1 MVSVTP
7 NTSPREISDSDSRL
21 PSIWKKVR
29 IDNTRRI
36 GRKNDLSISSTGNLG
51 KRLKM
56 SCFVG
61 STQRQITQSSARYC
75 RYPAVTPRKV
85 NIVAAS
91 NNAPGTIRWVRL
103 EIRGLLNLRLVWN
116 DGAAFSLFSNG
127 STWLGWISL
136 LVSIGL
142 LVWIWRS
149 ARQWSK
155 WQAAAAALLLAGS
168 LGNGLDRWRYGAVI
182 DGLEL
187 VPISFPVFNLADVA
201 INLAVLCLLIEAIR
215 QR

>member
-1 MVSVTP
+1 MA
-7 NTSPREISDSDSRL
+7 
-21 PSIWKKVR
+21 
-29 IDNTRRI
+29 
-36 GRKNDLSISSTGNLG
+36 G
-51 KRLKM
+51 KRFWILLSAAGLLLLDQLTKQWWLQNLQP
-56 SCFVG
+56 G
-61 STQRQITQSSARYC
+61 QSH
-75 RYPAVTPRKV
+75 
-85 NIVAAS
+85 
-91 NNAPGTIRWVRL
+91 RW
-103 EIRGLLNLRLVWN
+103 IPGLLNLRLVWN
-116 DGAAFSLFSNG
+116 DGAAFSMFRNG

-142 LVWIWRS
+142 LFWIWRS

>member
-1 MVSVTP
+1 VSV
-7 NTSPREISDSDSRL
+7 
-21 PSIWKKVR
+21 
-29 IDNTRRI
+29 
-36 GRKNDLSISSTGNLG
+36 
-51 KRLKM
+51 
-56 SCFVG
+56 
-61 STQRQITQSSARYC
+61 
-75 RYPAVTPRKV
+75 
-85 NIVAAS
+85 
-91 NNAPGTIRWVRL
+91 
-103 EIRGLLNLRLVWN
+103 
-116 DGAAFSLFSNG
+116 
-127 STWLGWISL
+127 
-136 LVSIGL
+136 GL

>member
-1 MVSVTP
+1 MA
-7 NTSPREISDSDSRL
+7 
-21 PSIWKKVR
+21 
-29 IDNTRRI
+29 
-36 GRKNDLSISSTGNLG
+36 G
-51 KRLKM
+51 KRLWILLSASGLLLLDQLSKQWWLQNLQP
-56 SCFVG
+56 C
-61 STQRQITQSSARYC
+61 QSH
-75 RYPAVTPRKV
+75 
-85 NIVAAS
+85 
-91 NNAPGTIRWVRL
+91 RW
-103 EIRGLLNLRLVWN
+103 IPGLLNLRLVWN

-136 LVSIGL
+136 LVSVGL

-149 ARQWSK
+149 ARQWSR

>member
-1 MVSVTP
+1 MA
-7 NTSPREISDSDSRL
+7 
-21 PSIWKKVR
+21 
-29 IDNTRRI
+29 
-36 GRKNDLSISSTGNLG
+36 G
-51 KRLKM
+51 KRLWILLSASGLLLLDQLSKQWWLQNLQP
-56 SCFVG
+56 G
-61 STQRQITQSSARYC
+61 QSH
-75 RYPAVTPRKV
+75 PWIP
-85 NIVAAS
+85 
-91 NNAPGTIRWVRL
+91 
-103 EIRGLLNLRLVWN
+103 GLLNLRLVWN

-136 LVSIGL
+136 LVSVGL

-149 ARQWSK
+149 ARQWSR

>member
-1 MVSVTP
+1 MA
-7 NTSPREISDSDSRL
+7 
-21 PSIWKKVR
+21 
-29 IDNTRRI
+29 
-36 GRKNDLSISSTGNLG
+36 G
-51 KRLKM
+51 KRLWILLSASGLLLLDQLSKQWWLQNLQP
-56 SCFVG
+56 G
-61 STQRQITQSSARYC
+61 QRH
-75 RYPAVTPRKV
+75 
-85 NIVAAS
+85 
-91 NNAPGTIRWVRL
+91 RW
-103 EIRGLLNLRLVWN
+103 IPGLLNLRLVWN
-116 DGAAFSLFSNG
+116 DGAAFSLFRNG